1 MPKEK
6 KEKIE
11 IGCKSTQPTLDRK
24 TGSWRSFHP
33 TVTDKCTGCSICISI
48 CPEGCIS
55 LEEKQGKKA
64 VIDYDYCKGC
74 LICMTQCPFKAIEK
88 SEGK

>member
-1 MPKEK
+1 MS

-11 IGCKSTQPTLDRK
+11 TGCKSTQTTLDRK

-33 TVTDKCTGCSICISI
+33 IVTDRCIGCSTCVSI

-55 LEEKQGKKA
+55 LVGGDKKKA
-64 VIDYDYCKGC
+64 KIDYDYCKGC
-74 LICMTQCPFKAIEK
+74 LICMTQCPSKAIEK